1 MSVVKKFLFILILS
15 TSINSF
21 SASESSANR
30 YGTGELKLTSSMV
43 DFFIQYIRGAQF
55 KYPSY
60 FYVTEDGTDGTSWYC
75 TEMTNCSPG
84 SLSQDLENCFR
95 KTGKR
100 CKQFARKRTIRW
112 KNDINPGKGKMST
125 IKTKWT
131 DQEIRN
137 RLKELG
143 FID

>member
-1 MSVVKKFLFILILS
+1 MIKKIFVILILS
-15 TSINSF
+15 FSINAIST
-21 SASESSANR
+21 SNSSAKR

-43 DFFIQYIRGAQF
+43 NFFIQYIRGDQF
-55 KYPSY
+55 KYPSD

-84 SLSQDLENCFR
+84 SLSQDLEHCFR
-95 KTGKR
+95 KTGKQ

-137 RLKELG
+137 KLKELG
-143 FID
+143 FTD